1 MMKAGEIF
9 RSQILKTDQDSKIV
23 FIRLIVGTIFIFEGI
38 LKYKMLE
45 WLGPGRFTE
54 IGFHHAFFWAYFT
67 GAFEIIC
74 GSLVLFGF
82 YTRLAAVPLFII
94 MIVAFFTVKLPLI
107 WNQGFWTFIHDDTTE
122 FSLTILLF
130 LLLYYGGGRWSV
142 DRKLAGSDSR

>member
-122 FSLTILLF
+122 FSFDSAVFVALL
-130 LLLYYGGGRWSV
+130 RRREMV
-142 DRKLAGSDSR
+142 SRPKTCRIR